1 MFQIPNVKKI
11 YLYPKPIPMNFGE
24 TKLTQICRD
33 EMGIDPEDG
42 SVFLF
47 FNRKQDQIK
56 LFFLDE
62 TGSQQFAK
70 LLPKGGFLL
79 PLAEPGEKFVILG
92 REKVES
98 IFK

>member
-1 MFQIPNVKKI
+1 MFQIPKNKKI
-11 YLYPKPIPMNFGE
+11 FLYPKPISMNFGE
-24 TKLTQICRD
+24 KKLTQICRN

-62 TGSQQFAK
+62 TGSQQFLK
-70 LLPKGGFLL
+70 LLPQGGFLL
-79 PLAEPGEKFVILG
+79 PVAEPDEKYVLLP